1 MLIDAEKSVL
11 LCIDV
16 QDRLNP
22 VMADGDGVVAGI
34 SKLLQGAELLNVA
47 VLASEQYPKGLGHL
61 VGELASM
68 FPQGTIIEKDTF
80 SCMADETFAQR
91 LTDLKKSQVIVCG
104 IEAHVCVMQTTV
116 QLLEQGK
123 QVFVVAD
130 ATSSRTNA
138 NHQTGLERM
147 RQNGAEIVTVEMV
160 LFEWLRRAGT
170 PQFKAISKLVK

>member
-22 VMADGDGVVAGI
+22 VMADSDGVVAGI

-47 VLASEQYPKGLGHL
+47 KLASEQYPMGLGHL
-61 VGELASM
+61 VSELASM
-68 FPQGTIIEKDTF
+68 FPQGTIIEKDAF
-80 SCMADETFAQR
+80 SCMADETFSKR
-91 LTDLKKSQVIVCG
+91 LTGLNKSQVIVCG

-147 RQNGAEIVTVEMV
+147 RQNGAEIVSVEMV
-160 LFEWLRRAGT
+160 LFEWLRLAGT
-170 PQFKAISKLVK
+170 AQFKEISKLVK